1 MTFFPYFKNLE
12 GGETKPMFSLSKS
25 KVKKVPRGESVEDP
39 DLWDFEYPW
48 WDEDWVEELGE
59 P

>member
-1 MTFFPYFKNLE
+1 
-12 GGETKPMFSLSKS
+12 MFSLSKS